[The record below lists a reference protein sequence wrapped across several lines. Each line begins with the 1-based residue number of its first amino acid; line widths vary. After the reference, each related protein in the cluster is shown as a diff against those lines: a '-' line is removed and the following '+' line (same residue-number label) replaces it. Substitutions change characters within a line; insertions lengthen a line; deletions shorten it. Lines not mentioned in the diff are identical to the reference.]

1 MVCITIGDVGLGF
14 AVINAPVHAQTDKH
28 PLDVIFVHEV
38 KKDGFVFW
46 VGVNGGKEGLDEF
59 LRCIG
64 IVVFGWLSSVL
75 ELLVFWEVGGQGKR
89 SSKQYKLSILIA

>member
-28 PLDVIFVHEV
+28 PLDAHSICRIREV

-64 IVVFGWLSSVL
+64 IVVFGWLFSVL
-75 ELLVFWEVGGQGKR
+75 ELLVF
-89 SSKQYKLSILIA
+89 